1 MNRIK
6 RLTRAFESVITGLFG
21 GRNYPTVGDSR
32 TPFDDNITNTSNVH
46 YSNRYGWHLK
56 NYQVPQKS
64 VDEKESNIKG
74 NV

>member
-1 MNRIK
+1 MNKIK
-6 RLTRAFESVITGLFG
+6 RLTKALESVITSLFG

-56 NYQVPQKS
+56 NYSVPQKS